1 MSTGSTEPELNS
13 YWFTSDHLVS
23 LSLDKYGK
31 VAVDFCSNQ
40 GARKEHSPSY
50 VTEEQ
55 LRVEQKDQD
64 LVRLDLVIMKLSS
77 SAFVTNGSGVAIQ
90 HLEIDRREIRE
101 PPLKREQG
109 RGQYMAFGE
118 VFVDQRRTGFGTP
131 YKFNAKEL
139 DCESGFY
146 YYGAR
151 YYAPQFGRFLT
162 VDPLASDFPSQSSYL
177 YAYNNPVRMI
187 DVDGLYGDEN
197 EANRQRD
204 LAQAQGH
211 KVVGDVYKSGDEWMF
226 NTMEGDAFTG
236 RFDNDFS
243 RNSAKSFASGIIE
256 KLIEQPIDAMLNV
269 STSIGGHLIDR
280 ARIILAEGPHE
291 GPAFNE
297 ENDLSTPRLRFDFDN
312 PNWVYQ
318 ENNIETDMHTNEIA
332 RDQIKV
338 LTSIPVGGLYGIPVK
353 FGVNFLFQKSIEK
366 GLNEKM
372 KTP

>member
-1 MSTGSTEPELNS
+1 MMDR
-13 YWFTSDHLVS
+13 YIHA
-23 LSLDKYGK
+23 
-31 VAVDFCSNQ
+31 AVITD
-40 GARKEHSPSY
+40 A
-50 VTEEQ
+50 
-55 LRVEQKDQD
+55 
-64 LVRLDLVIMKLSS
+64 
-77 SAFVTNGSGVAIQ
+77 SGEAIQ
-90 HLEIDRREIRE
+90 HLKIDRRKIRE
-101 PPLKREQG
+101 PPLKPEQG
-109 RGQYMAFGE
+109 REQYMAFGE

-139 DCESGFY
+139 DCESGYY

-151 YYAPQFGRFLT
+151 YYDPKFGRFLT
-162 VDPLASDFPSQSSYL
+162 VDPVAGEFPSQSSYL

>member
-1 MSTGSTEPELNS
+1 MANS
-13 YWFTSDHLVS
+13 RVEYTIHDHLGSPRVI
-23 LSLDKYGK
+23 LSDLNGDGTISTSNMEVLDRYVNYPFGMEAESHLLHGIPTTNEERYG
-31 VAVDFCSNQ
+31 S
-40 GARKEHSPSY
+40 KERSAAAHA
-50 VTEEQ
+50 EI
-55 LRVEQKDQD
+55 
-64 LVRLDLVIMKLSS
+64 LDY
-77 SAFVTNGSGVAIQ
+77 
-90 HLEIDRREIRE
+90 E
-101 PPLKREQG
+101 
-109 RGQYMAFGE
+109 
-118 VFVDQRRTGFGTP
+118 
-131 YKFNAKEL
+131 
-139 DCESGFY
+139 
-146 YYGAR
+146 AR
-151 YYAPQFGRFLT
+151 YYEPSIGRFMG

>member
-1 MSTGSTEPELNS
+1 MANS
-13 YWFTSDHLVS
+13 RVEYTIHDHLGSPRVI
-23 LSLDKYGK
+23 LSDLNGDGTISTSNMEVLDRYVNYPFGMEAESHLLHGIPTTNEERYG
-31 VAVDFCSNQ
+31 S
-40 GARKEHSPSY
+40 KERSAAAHA
-50 VTEEQ
+50 EI
-55 LRVEQKDQD
+55 
-64 LVRLDLVIMKLSS
+64 LDY
-77 SAFVTNGSGVAIQ
+77 
-90 HLEIDRREIRE
+90 E
-101 PPLKREQG
+101 
-109 RGQYMAFGE
+109 
-118 VFVDQRRTGFGTP
+118 
-131 YKFNAKEL
+131 
-139 DCESGFY
+139 
-146 YYGAR
+146 AR
-151 YYAPQFGRFLT
+151 YYEPSIGRFMG

-211 KVVGDVYKSGDEWMF
+211 KVVGNVYKSGDEWMF